1 MKKTWI
7 PNLLTSLNLFA
18 GLMAI
23 MLTITAPS
31 LSFWAALLIWGAAI
45 FDGADGRVAR
55 RLDATSD
62 FGKEL
67 DSLAD
72 LVSFGVAPAILLYK
86 LAFLD
91 SPWWLYPVIGLFP
104 VAGALR
110 LARFNVQNITGYFV
124 GLPIPAAGG
133 LLAFAALLAPWLND
147 TVLIAI
153 LLVLSALMVSTIKV
167 PKP

>member
-1 MKKTWI
+1 MKKSWI

-18 GLMAI
+18 GILAV
-23 MLTITAPS
+23 MLTITS
-31 LSFWAALLIWGAAI
+31 HVYLAAGLIWGAII

-55 RLDATSD
+55 KLNATSD

-72 LVSFGVAPAILLYK
+72 LVSFGVAPSMLLYFV
-86 LAFLD
+86 AF
-91 SPWWLYPVIGLFP
+91 PHYGWWIYPIVGIFP

-110 LARFNVQNITGYFV
+110 LARFNVQDIKGYFV

-133 LLAFAALLAPWLND
+133 LLTIVALLSPRLPG
-147 TVLIAI
+147 VFSIIALVI
-153 LLVLSALMVSTIKV
+153 LSGLMVSTIRV

>member
-7 PNLLTSLNLFA
+7 PNLLTSLNLVA

-23 MLTITAPS
+23 MLTITAHS
-31 LSFWAALLIWGAAI
+31 YLAALLIWGAAI

-55 RLDATSD
+55 RLDATSE

-72 LVSFGVAPAILLYK
+72 LVSFGVAPAILFYNV
-86 LAFLD
+86 AFVGY
-91 SPWWLYPVIGLFP
+91 PWWIYPVIALFP
-104 VAGALR
+104 VMGALR
-110 LARFNVQNITGYFV
+110 LARFNVQNISGYFI

-133 LLAFAALLAPWLND
+133 LLSLAAVLTPWLND
-147 TVLIAI
+147 YILIAI
-153 LLVLSALMVSTIKV
+153 LLVLSGLMVSTIKM

>member
-1 MKKTWI
+1 MKKSWI

-18 GLMAI
+18 GILAI
-23 MLTITAPS
+23 MLTITS
-31 LSFWAALLIWGAAI
+31 HVYWAAGLIWCAAL

-55 RLDATSD
+55 RLNATSD

-72 LVSFGVAPAILLYK
+72 LVSFGVAPAILLYFT
-86 LAFLD
+86 AFTHYN
-91 SPWWLYPVIGLFP
+91 WWIYPIIGLFP
-104 VAGALR
+104 IAGAVR
-110 LARFNVQNITGYFV
+110 LARFNVQNIKDYFV

-133 LLAFAALLAPWLND
+133 LLTAAALCSAWLPGS
-147 TVLIAI
+147 VLIII
-153 LLVLSALMVSTIKV
+153 LLCLAGLMVSTIKV

>member
-7 PNLLTSLNLFA
+7 PNMLTSLNLFA

-23 MLTITAPS
+23 MLTITS
-31 LSFWAALLIWGAAI
+31 HIYLAALLILGAAI
-45 FDGADGRVAR
+45 FDGADGRIAR
-55 RLDATSD
+55 RLDAASD

-72 LVSFGVAPAILLYK
+72 LVSFGVAPAILLYNV
-86 LAFLD
+86 AFFEY
-91 SPWWLYPVIGLFP
+91 PWWIYPITSLFP

-110 LARFNVQNITGYFV
+110 LARFNVQNISGYFV

-133 LLAFAALLAPWLND
+133 LLALAALLSPWLSD
-147 TVLIAI
+147 GVLIAI
-153 LLVLSALMVSTIKV
+153 QLTLSGLMVSTIKV

>member
-7 PNLLTSLNLFA
+7 PNMLTSLNLFA

-23 MLTITAPS
+23 MLTITS
-31 LSFWAALLIWGAAI
+31 HIYFAALLIWGAAV
-45 FDGADGRVAR
+45 FDGADGRIAR
-55 RLDATSD
+55 RLDAASE

-72 LVSFGVAPAILLYK
+72 LVSFGVAPAILLYNV
-86 LAFLD
+86 AFFTY
-91 SPWWLYPVIGLFP
+91 PWWIYPITALFP

-110 LARFNVQNITGYFV
+110 LARFNVQNISGYFV

-133 LLAFAALLAPWLND
+133 LLVLAALLAPWLSGG
-147 TVLIAI
+147 VLIAI
-153 LLVLSALMVSTIKV
+153 LLTLSGLMVSTIKV

>member
-1 MKKTWI
+1 MKKSWI

-18 GLMAI
+18 GILAI
-23 MLTITAPS
+23 MLTITS
-31 LSFWAALLIWGAAI
+31 HVYWAAGLIWGAI
-45 FDGADGRVAR
+45 LFDGADGRVAR
-55 RLDATSD
+55 RLNVASD

-72 LVSFGVAPAILLYK
+72 LVSFGVAPTMLLYFM
-86 LAFLD
+86 AF
-91 SPWWLYPVIGLFP
+91 SHYGWWIYPVIGLFP

-110 LARFNVQNITGYFV
+110 LARFNVQDIKGYFV

-133 LLAFAALLAPWLND
+133 LLTLLALFSQ
-147 TVLIAI
+147 VLPEII
-153 LLVLSALMVSTIKV
+153 LIMGLLCLSGLMVSTIRV

>member
-23 MLTITAPS
+23 MLTITS
-31 LSFWAALLIWGAAI
+31 HNYLAALLIWGAAV

-55 RLDATSD
+55 RLNATSD
-62 FGKEL
+62 FGREL

-72 LVSFGVAPAILLYK
+72 LVSFGVAPAILFYHV
-86 LAFLD
+86 AFFD
-91 SPWWLYPVIGLFP
+91 SPWWIYLVTGLFP

-110 LARFNVQNITGYFV
+110 LARFNVQNVSGYFV

-133 LLAFAALLAPWLND
+133 LLALAAVLRPWLND
-147 TVLIAI
+147 YVLIAI
-153 LLVLSALMVSTIKV
+153 VFILSGLMVSTIRV

>member
-23 MLTITAPS
+23 MLTITSHKYLAS
-31 LSFWAALLIWGAAI
+31 LLIWGAAL

-55 RLDATSD
+55 RLDAASD

-72 LVSFGVAPAILLYK
+72 LVSFGVAPAILLYNE
-86 LAFLD
+86 AF
-91 SPWWLYPVIGLFP
+91 SGYPWWIYPVIGLFP

-110 LARFNVQNITGYFV
+110 LARFNVQNISGYFV

-133 LLAFAALLAPWLND
+133 LLALAALLTPWLNNYI
-147 TVLIAI
+147 LIGI
-153 LLVLSALMVSTIKV
+153 LLVLSGLMVSTIRV